1 MIVDVS
7 EVVEAR
13 LDVYDKYRPLK
24 GIFEVKVIKNGK
36 VIEHTIEE
44 NLIVDGARVQMAH
57 LIAGEGTNRETAKIA
72 FGTSGVA
79 PTVNDTTIT
88 NPFEKAISGHSYPEA
103 GQVKFDWNLTTAE
116 DNGQAILEFG
126 LVCADNTLFA
136 RRTRTNPIYKEADI
150 ALQGSW
156 TIIY

>member
-1 MIVDVS
+1 MHLEDENKPI
-7 EVVEAR
+7 
-13 LDVYDKYRPLK
+13 K
-24 GIFEVKVIKNGK
+24 GIFELKVFKGGELVEHAVK
-36 VIEHTIEE
+36 E

-57 LIAGEGTNRETAKIA
+57 LIAGESTNRQITKIA

-79 PTVNDTTIT
+79 PTVNDTEIT
-88 NPFEKAISGHSYPEA
+88 DAYEKTVSGHTYPEA
-103 GQVKFDWNLTTAE
+103 GQVKFSFELTTAE

-126 LVCADNTLFA
+126 LLCADGTLFA
-136 RRTRTNPIYKEADI
+136 RRTRTNPINKESDI